1 MPETITSL
9 IEKLEGAVAPDLN
22 SGCWLWT
29 GSAYEQKGRLRGY
42 VTIDGKSELA
52 SRAAFRAFSGVD
64 PGSGYVCHK
73 CDVSLCINPN
83 HLYLGDHASN
93 MADMVQRKRS
103 FGATQPER
111 CREAGRKG
119 GLANTWHRGEGNP
132 KAKLT
137 AEDADLIRAD
147 PRKTAALA
155 ELYGVNRTTIQRIRR
170 GDLWPVLRA
179 QSEARV

>member
-1 MPETITSL
+1 MGVTTL
-9 IEKLEGAVAPDLN
+9 
-22 SGCWLWT
+22 
-29 GSAYEQKGRLRGY
+29 SANERDREAIL
-42 VTIDGKSELA
+42 D
-52 SRAAFRAFSGVD
+52 AAAE
-64 PGSGYVCHK
+64 H
-73 CDVSLCINPN
+73 
-83 HLYLGDHASN
+83 
-93 MADMVQRKRS
+93 QRKRS

-137 AEDADLIRAD
+137 AEDADFIRAD

-179 QSEARV
+179 QSEAR